1 MYKLLMFFRFAEQS
15 RDEVD
20 IQHVKAVKL
29 VTTHLFIWRE
39 LFCKRMRVNSIQTAT
54 EFKSHLI

>member
-1 MYKLLMFFRFAEQS
+1 MFFRFAEQS

-39 LFCKRMRVNSIQTAT
+39 LFRKRMRVNGIQTVT
-54 EFKSHLI
+54 EFKS